1 MRLFLSA
8 VLLAAS
14 LLAGSVLAGSIPA
27 ARAADA
33 IFPRGSAIGLV
44 PPPGLVESPAFAG
57 FEDRAR
63 NASLLIV
70 DMPAEAYDQ
79 IEAGFTDAA
88 LAGKGIT
95 LEKRE
100 AFPLKGAKA
109 LLLSGSQ
116 SAGPVAVRKWVLLV
130 GTADLTGLLTLQVPE
145 NEAAAYPDAAVRAAF
160 SSLTFRSVQDQ
171 LGALPF
177 VFTNLA
183 GFRPVRTVG
192 GTTAILTDGPK
203 DVIDGA
209 EQPLFVASIAG
220 GAPRDDERRQFALR
234 ALSTLPGLKEL
245 RLERAEPQ
253 RIGGQAGF
261 EVMATAVDVKTDAPV
276 KVVQWIRF
284 GPTAYIR
291 MVGITR
297 LDAFPDLYD
306 RLRALRDGLDAR

>member
-1 MRLFLSA
+1 MRLLLSA
-8 VLLAAS
+8 VVLAAS
-14 LLAGSVLAGSIPA
+14 VLAAPIL
-27 ARAADA
+27 ARAAEPV
-33 IFPRGSAIGLV
+33 FPRGSAIGLV
-44 PPPGLVESPAFAG
+44 PPPGMVESPAFAG
-57 FEDRAR
+57 FEDRTH

-88 LAGKGIT
+88 LASKGIT

-100 AFPLKGAKA
+100 AFPLKGGKA
-109 LLLSGSQ
+109 LLLTGTQ
-116 SAGPVAVRKWVLLV
+116 AAGPAAVRKWVLLM
-130 GTADLTGLLTLQVPE
+130 GTADVTGLLTLQVPE
-145 NEAAAYPDAAVRAAF
+145 TEAAAYPDAAVRAAF
-160 SSLTFRSVQDQ
+160 ATLTVRSVQDQ
-171 LGALPF
+171 MGALPF
-177 VFTNLA
+177 ALTNLA
-183 GFRPVRTVG
+183 GFRPVRTIA
-192 GTTAILTDGPK
+192 GTTVILTDGPK

-209 EQPLFVASIAG
+209 EQPLFVVSIAG
-220 GAPRDDERRQFALR
+220 GSPRDDERRQFALR
-234 ALSTLPGLKEL
+234 AMSTLPGLKEL

-261 EVMATAVDVKTDAPV
+261 EVMANAIDVKTDAPV

-306 RLRALRDGLDAR
+306 RLRALRDGLESR

>member
-8 VLLAAS
+8 VLLAVS
-14 LLAGSVLAGSIPA
+14 ILAAQAID

-33 IFPRGSAIGLV
+33 VFPRGSAVGLV

-57 FEDRAR
+57 FEDRAH

-100 AFPLKGAKA
+100 ALPIKGARA
-109 LLLSGSQ
+109 LLLTGTQ

-130 GTADLTGLLTLQVPE
+130 GTADLTALLTLQVPE
-145 NEAAAYPDAAVRAAF
+145 TEAAAYPDAAVRAAF
-160 SSLTFRSVQDQ
+160 ASLTFRSVQDQ
-171 LGALPF
+171 MGAMPF
-177 VFTNLA
+177 ALSNLA
-183 GFRPVRTVG
+183 GFRPVRTIA
-192 GTTAILTDGPK
+192 GTTVILTDGPK

-209 EQPLFVASIAG
+209 EQPLFVVSIAG

-234 ALSTLPGLKEL
+234 AMSTLPGLKDL

-261 EVMATAVDVKTDAPV
+261 EVMATAVDLKTDAPV

-306 RLRALRDGLDAR
+306 RLRALRDGLESR